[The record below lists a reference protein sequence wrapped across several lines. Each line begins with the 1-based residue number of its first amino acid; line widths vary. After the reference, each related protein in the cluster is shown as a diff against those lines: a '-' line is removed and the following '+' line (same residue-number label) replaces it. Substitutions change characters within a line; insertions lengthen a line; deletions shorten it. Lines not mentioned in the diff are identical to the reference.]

1 MYVADV
7 STLPGEVDDHETAE
21 QQGKVGKCVSG
32 LHNIYILHYPT
43 GTKVD

>member
-21 QQGKVGKCVSG
+21 QQGKVGKCVWS
-32 LHNIYILHYPT
+32 T
-43 GTKVD
+43 